1 MKQKSLLIVLSLLL
15 VGCMAFGWVQNHSDA
30 VGGAISLPKILWLNL
45 AIASFLVIP
54 AFVWW
59 DERIHGSV
67 RLLYGWFLAGF
78 AVRAVIELPIIYFTH
93 AWRCAYGISHDLVM
107 MVLVIVLWR
116 NARNR
121 LRQNEATRVAGAFVP
136 LLLVVL
142 SCEMLNAWLFSQ
154 VADPQT
160 GIYYAN
166 TSDTFRMINVVT
178 WLEVA
183 TLYPVL
189 GYWLKKW
196 NEVAIHT
203 A

>member
-1 MKQKSLLIVLSLLL
+1 
-15 VGCMAFGWVQNHSDA
+15 MAFGWLQNHSDA

-54 AFVWW
+54 AFLCW
-59 DERIHGSV
+59 DARIHGSV
-67 RLLYGWFLAGF
+67 RLLYGLFLAGF
-78 AVRAVIELPIIYFTH
+78 AVRAVIELPVIYFTH
-93 AWRCAYGISHDLVM
+93 AWRCGYGISHDLVM
-107 MVLVIVLWR
+107 MALVIGLWW

-121 LRQNEATRVAGAFVP
+121 LRHSEATRWAGTFVP

-154 VADPQT
+154 VADPRT

-166 TSDTFRMINVVT
+166 TSEAFRTINVVT
-178 WLEVA
+178 WIEVA
-183 TLYPVL
+183 TLYPAL

-196 NEVAIHT
+196 NEVAICT